1 MCRDLELMEQFD
13 SSMLYLN
20 HYFLPRAWV
29 QSSKDPIGKNF
40 TPVREISWS
49 PNRIEINLDQSD
61 KTHLLVL
68 SELNYPGW
76 KVFVDGRERS
86 ILTQMGIL
94 RSVEILPGENV
105 VEFIFRP
112 VSLIWGI
119 FIFSMTI
126 LLISGNLV
134 MMDIAV
140 DNKNNNRLGH
150 YLTERRWVVVFALS
164 IMLITTLP
172 YFLGYSVEINDHNM
186 PGVLLDLIFGVEDGN
201 SYIAKALT
209 GTFGAWLF
217 RTPYTVIPQNGVIAF
232 LPYFIIGKTGISA
245 RDA

>member
-1 MCRDLELMEQFD
+1 
-13 SSMLYLN
+13 
-20 HYFLPRAWV
+20 
-29 QSSKDPIGKNF
+29 
-40 TPVREISWS
+40 
-49 PNRIEINLDQSD
+49 
-61 KTHLLVL
+61 VL

-134 MMDIAV
+134 YD
-140 DNKNNNRLGH
+140 
-150 YLTERRWVVVFALS
+150 
-164 IMLITTLP
+164 
-172 YFLGYSVEINDHNM
+172 GYRS
-186 PGVLLDLIFGVEDGN
+186 
-201 SYIAKALT
+201 
-209 GTFGAWLF
+209 
-217 RTPYTVIPQNGVIAF
+217 RQ
-232 LPYFIIGKTGISA
+232 
-245 RDA
+245 